1 MSHETTFSVRFY
13 ELDPYGHVNHS
24 VYVQY
29 FEAARVE
36 WLAAVG
42 FPLEK
47 LQEDGVQIVVAE
59 LNTRYLGSAGPA
71 DRLTVRS
78 ELAELRRAS
87 MRFEQEILCGER
99 TLVQQSITVATI
111 SSAGRPIRVP
121 ADLATALAKQ

>member
-1 MSHETTFSVRFY
+1 MSHETTFRVRFY

-47 LQEDGVQIVVAE
+47 LQKGGVQIVVTE
-59 LNTRYLGSAGPA
+59 LNTKYLGSAGPA
-71 DRLTVRS
+71 DSLTVRS

-87 MRFEQEILCGER
+87 MRFEQRILCGDR
-99 TLVQQSITVATI
+99 TLVQQSISVATI

-121 ADLATALAKQ
+121 AVLAAALSER